1 LAIGGVKV
9 DNNGK
14 AKARAIIIT
23 TNPDTRMP
31 KERKKARVFNESTIK
46 EKGKATDRVRAI
58 DKNQRTRVR
67 IATRTDTK
75 HANAENASMMK
86 SRAKRSPN
94 KTITPN
100 TLPQLRMKL
109 P

>member
-1 LAIGGVKV
+1 MV

-14 AKARAIIIT
+14 AKVKAIIIT

-31 KERKKARVFNESTIK
+31 KERENARVFNEPTIK

-58 DKNQRTRVR
+58 DTNQRTRVR
-67 IATRTDTK
+67 IVTRMDTK
-75 HANAENASMMK
+75 HANAENDSMME

-100 TLPQLRMKL
+100 TLPQLRMK
-109 P
+109 PP